1 MKQYS
6 KHIAIVIFLVL
17 AQIGAFTL
25 KANAQQLAKADI
37 WVKTWAD
44 TANPK
49 HTLTIEK
56 AETVNIGPNGVVATE
71 RIADETIIYKSGSN
85 TATIECDNE
94 IIAQKLLRRYDQ
106 IIKRCTWGF
115 RKDRHGSYRH
125 YLIVVSLSDAQIIKD
140 WSLKNL

>member
-1 MKQYS
+1 MKKYS
-6 KHIAIVIFLVL
+6 KHIAIVIFLAI

-25 KANAQQLAKADI
+25 KANAQQLAKADT
-37 WVKTWAD
+37 WVKTYAD
-44 TANPK
+44 TASYK
-49 HTLTIEK
+49 S
-56 AETVNIGPNGVVATE
+56 VAPE
-71 RIADETIIYKSGSN
+71 LIADETTITYQKN
-85 TATIECDNE
+85 DAKIECDNE
-94 IIAQKLLRRYDQ
+94 EIAQKLLRRYDQ